1 MGILDFFRKAGTP
14 RKPKKPFT
22 DVEMSRAIRGDY
34 ERFRKKMMD
43 SSLIM
48 LITGKRG
55 SGKTSLGMKLLEV
68 FSNRSSRECYI
79 VNYRKARLPKWMH
92 RIDSVEDAPNN
103 AVVLI
108 DEGAVGY
115 FSRESMKE
123 ANRVLSKIMTLAR
136 HKNLSLLIIS
146 QNSAMIDLNV
156 VRLSDTL
163 LFKEPSLLQARFE
176 RRALKDMFDK
186 VTPFFKKLEDPNS
199 HFYVWDDDFEGMISY
214 DLPGFWTE
222 SISTSFRDF
231 GRKKQ

>member
-1 MGILDFFRKAGTP
+1 MGILDFLRGP
-14 RKPKKPFT
+14 RISRKPKIPFK
-22 DVEMSRAIRGDY
+22 DIEVSEAKRGDY
-34 ERFRKKMMD
+34 DKFRKKLID

-55 SGKTSLGMKLLEV
+55 SGKTSLGMKLLEI
-68 FSNRSSRECYI
+68 FKNKSPRECYI
-79 VNYRKARLPKWMH
+79 VNYKKTRLPGWMH
-92 RIDSVEDAPNN
+92 KIDSVEEAPNN
-103 AVVLI
+103 SVVLI
-108 DEGAVGY
+108 DEGAIGY

-136 HKNLSLLIIS
+136 HKNLTLIIIT

-156 VRLSDTL
+156 VRLADTL
-163 LFKEPSLLQARFE
+163 VFKEPSLLQARFE

-186 VTPFFKKLEDPNS
+186 VTPFFKRCEEPNKN
-199 HFYVWDDDFEGMISY
+199 FYVWDDDFEGMLLY

-231 GRKKQ
+231 GKKR

>member
-1 MGILDFFRKAGTP
+1 MGILDFLRAG
-14 RKPKKPFT
+14 RKPKKPPVPFRDIEIDET
-22 DVEMSRAIRGDY
+22 VRGKYD
-34 ERFRKKMMD
+34 RFRKKLLG
-43 SSLIM
+43 SSLII

-68 FSNRSSRECYI
+68 FDNSGSRECY
-79 VNYRKARLPKWMH
+79 VVGYRKARLPKWMH
-92 RIDSVEDAPNN
+92 KIDSVEDAPNN

-136 HKNLSLLIIS
+136 HKNLTLMIIT

-156 VRLSDTL
+156 VRLADTL

-186 VTPFFKKLEDPNS
+186 ITPFFKKQEEPKKN
-199 HFYVWDDDFEGMISY
+199 FYVWDDDFEGMMRY
-214 DLPGFWTE
+214 DLPGFWTDG
-222 SISTSFRDF
+222 ISTSFRDF
-231 GRKKQ
+231 GSRKK